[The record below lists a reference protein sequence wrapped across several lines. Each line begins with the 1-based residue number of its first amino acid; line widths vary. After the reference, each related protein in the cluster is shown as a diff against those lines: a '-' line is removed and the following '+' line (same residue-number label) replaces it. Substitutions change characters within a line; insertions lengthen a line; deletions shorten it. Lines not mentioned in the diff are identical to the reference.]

1 MREYEDSDTSE
12 QPTGGLSGPQVK
24 MAPPKGG
31 GMSVQG
37 RIALDPTQ
45 TESILSN
52 MQKIIDER
60 NSPMNQWLESM
71 KDAAAWTGGGT
82 EGPTRTLATRDVQRQ
97 ARQKE
102 IFDMQQQMAAYRA
115 AQKEADAFRKEQGS
129 AYSGLPGSQQGQGV
143 SVSEANALAAQ
154 IPGAQSQGGKIYF
167 KGTEIDAATATA
179 MKNARTREERD
190 KIFNAYAL
198 ESAKSN
204 LKWNADVGAYENK
217 IEEAIDGKIYNLDA
231 MTKRDIRNF
240 AMKNNMSFADAA
252 RIYLGITPPS
262 GEQAK
267 QPSAARSGTTAP
279 GLTTNAI
286 KQVESGGRQGLV
298 SPAGAVGVMQ
308 TMPNTLKDPGFGVR
322 PARNDSPEEMERVGV
337 DYFKAMQNKYGND
350 TFAAIAYNMGPGK
363 TDAWIKSGANFN
375 KLPKET
381 QDYIGKVY
389 IANAQQTGPGLTTA
403 PAETTPT
410 QAPATAQPVSARQ
423 QQPTLSEIKAQKK
436 LEEEMSGEEGRGRA
450 KEFAQKAIGLEE
462 AASNSTEKLGSI
474 EYIRTQLNNTKTLA
488 ILSEPTVAAALGKM
502 LKEGVTLGG
511 STTSLNA
518 FDEAVA
524 QMMKGASRQDI
535 AAMQNLGRE
544 FSKME
549 LIASRDYLKGQG
561 AVSDNERRLIQR
573 SVANIGTNPDAIRDF
588 LALSEMRAKFDKKVG
603 EAWENFQRNN
613 TKGASFNDFRLRDPE
628 FKQLKQ
634 AYGKELDEF
643 ARTTRFTP
651 EKSTKGSA
659 PVTGTAPTGVKY
671 KVIP

>member
-1 MREYEDSDTSE
+1 
-12 QPTGGLSGPQVK
+12 
-24 MAPPKGG
+24 
-31 GMSVQG
+31 
-37 RIALDPTQ
+37 
-45 TESILSN
+45 
-52 MQKIIDER
+52 
-60 NSPMNQWLESM
+60 
-71 KDAAAWTGGGT
+71 
-82 EGPTRTLATRDVQRQ
+82 
-97 ARQKE
+97 
-102 IFDMQQQMAAYRA
+102 
-115 AQKEADAFRKEQGS
+115 
-129 AYSGLPGSQQGQGV
+129 
-143 SVSEANALAAQ
+143 
-154 IPGAQSQGGKIYF
+154 
-167 KGTEIDAATATA
+167 
-179 MKNARTREERD
+179 
-190 KIFNAYAL
+190 
-198 ESAKSN
+198 
-204 LKWNADVGAYENK
+204 
-217 IEEAIDGKIYNLDA
+217 
-231 MTKRDIRNF
+231 
-240 AMKNNMSFADAA
+240 
-252 RIYLGITPPS
+252 
-262 GEQAK
+262 
-267 QPSAARSGTTAP
+267 
-279 GLTTNAI
+279 
-286 KQVESGGRQGLV
+286 
-298 SPAGAVGVMQ
+298 
-308 TMPNTLKDPGFGVR
+308 
-322 PARNDSPEEMERVGV
+322 
-337 DYFKAMQNKYGND
+337 
-350 TFAAIAYNMGPGK
+350 MGPGK

-403 PAETTPT
+403 PAETTST

-474 EYIRTQLNNTKTLA
+474 EYIRTQLNNTKTIA

-588 LALSEMRAKFDKKVG
+588 LALSEKRAKFDKKVG

-659 PVTGTAPTGVKY
+659 PVTGTAPSGVKY
-671 KVIP
+671 KVIQQ

>member
-1 MREYEDSDTSE
+1 MPEYEDSDTSE

-82 EGPTRTLATRDVQRQ
+82 EGPTRTLATRDVQKQ

-115 AQKEADAFRKEQGS
+115 AQKEADDFRKEQGS
-129 AYSGLPGSQQGQGV
+129 AYTGLPGSQQGPGV
-143 SVSEANALAAQ
+143 SASQADALAAQ
-154 IPGAQSQGGKIYF
+154 IPGAQSQGGKIFF
-167 KGTEIDAATATA
+167 KGTEIDPATATA

-190 KIFNAYAL
+190 KIFNAFAL

-262 GEQAK
+262 GEQTK
-267 QPSAARSGTTAP
+267 QPAAVRPGTTAP
-279 GLTTNAI
+279 GLTTDAI

-337 DYFKAMQNKYGND
+337 DYFKAMQDKYGND

-389 IANAQQTGPGLTTA
+389 IANAQQTGPGLTAAAAETA
-403 PAETTPT
+403 PN
-410 QAPATAQPVSARQ
+410 QAPATAQPVSAR

-436 LEEEMSGEEGRGRA
+436 LEEEISGEEGKGRA

-462 AASNSTEKLGSI
+462 ASSNSTEKLGSI
-474 EYIRTQLNNTKTLA
+474 EYIRTQMNNTKTLA

-549 LIASRDYLKGQG
+549 LIASKDYLKGQG

-573 SVANIGTNPDAIRDF
+573 AVANIGTNPDAIKDF
-588 LALSEMRAKFDKKVG
+588 LALSEKRAKFDKKAG

-613 TKGASFNDFRLRDPE
+613 PKGASFNDFRLRDPE

-659 PVTGTAPTGVKY
+659 PVTGTAPSGVKY
-671 KVIP
+671 KVIQ